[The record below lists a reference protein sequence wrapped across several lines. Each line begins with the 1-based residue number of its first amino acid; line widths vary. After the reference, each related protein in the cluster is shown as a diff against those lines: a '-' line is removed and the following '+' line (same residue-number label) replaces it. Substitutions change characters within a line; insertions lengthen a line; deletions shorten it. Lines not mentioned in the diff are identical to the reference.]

1 MGWTSGTVASSLF
14 TGQKDVL
21 NFLWTVDGNAGHVHY
36 RGASV
41 RVKHPIMSSS
51 TCIGVSGYRHF
62 DLKQVQLLY
71 IYITM
76 DALALAVQNQHTESN

>member
-1 MGWTSGTVASSLF
+1 M
-14 TGQKDVL
+14 D
-21 NFLWTVDGNAGHVHY
+21 Y

-51 TCIGVSGYRHF
+51 TCIGVSGYRDF

-71 IYITM
+71 IYIYITM
-76 DALALAVQNQHTESN
+76 DALALAVKNQHTESN

>member
-1 MGWTSGTVASSLF
+1 M
-14 TGQKDVL
+14 D
-21 NFLWTVDGNAGHVHY
+21 Y

-41 RVKHPIMSSS
+41 RVKHPIMPSS

-76 DALALAVQNQHTESN
+76 DALALAVKNQHTESN

>member
-1 MGWTSGTVASSLF
+1 M
-14 TGQKDVL
+14 D
-21 NFLWTVDGNAGHVHY
+21 Y

-51 TCIGVSGYRHF
+51 TCIGVSGYRDF

-71 IYITM
+71 IYIY
-76 DALALAVQNQHTESN
+76 NNGCSGFGSKESAH